1 MPISLA
7 IIEDL
12 DEVRDGLRNFLALS
26 TEFNV
31 LDSFRTA
38 EEALAAWQ
46 RCQPD
51 IYIVDIN
58 LPGMNGIEF
67 VRRAGL
73 DAGRTQFMMFTVYE
87 NDEKVFEA
95 LKAGAS
101 GYLLKNTGLVHII
114 EALKELHQGG
124 SPMSSA
130 IARKLVRSF
139 QERGGQ
145 GPGQRGSGQG
155 ERAPGQGER
164 GSGQGESGPGLP
176 GQADRRG
183 DPMAGPDLPMSDA
196 PGPEC
201 WDSALSVRENEI
213 LQLLARGLLYKEI
226 SDQLNISTST
236 VRQHIHRIYEKLHVQ
251 NRTEAINKTSNVR
264 EMRPKK

>member
-38 EEALAAWQ
+38 EEALDAWP

-67 VRRAGL
+67 VRKAGGGNV
-73 DAGRTQFMMFTVYE
+73 GRTQFMMFTVYE

-114 EALKELHQGG
+114 EALKELYQGG

-139 QERGGQ
+139 QERGG
-145 GPGQRGSGQG
+145 R
-155 ERAPGQGER
+155 GQGER
-164 GSGQGESGPGLP
+164 GQGPGERGQGPGERGQALRE
-176 GQADRRG
+176 QADRWG
-183 DPMAGPDLPMSDA
+183 EPIAGQDLPEQDA

-226 SDQLNISTST
+226 SDQLHISTST
-236 VRQHIHRIYEKLHVQ
+236 VRQHIHRIYDKLHVQ